1 MRVKSRRAVE
11 FALATGL
18 RPIAGAWQRLAD
30 AALASLDIS
39 NSQGWALVHLARMG
53 PDTRQ
58 SALARAIGITEAS
71 LVRTLHQLEHAGLIA
86 RQTNPQDR
94 RSNRLVLTGAGV
106 AMADSIDSR
115 LIELRADLLDGI
127 PDDDLEASV
136 RVLDRVAQRIAERRG
151 RP

>member
-58 SALARAIGITEAS
+58 SDLARAIGITEAS